1 MVLVFS
7 LQKESALAGIDVK
20 AYAVAVQ
27 KDWGRKSI
35 QHRRTNNECQ

>member
-7 LQKESALAGIDVK
+7 LQEESALVGIDVK

-27 KDWGRKSI
+27 KDRERKSI